1 MAADLKCFAL
11 VTMSSMKK
19 VWIQLQRAISL
30 FPLAQLTSDVQK
42 SSHQHAKSS
51 SGKNS
56 LDVYDLNPQGYKNS
70 STLHTDQPTRLNSP
84 AKLRGKQRYIF
95 SIYAIP
101 KMVCLYLISSGQVI
115 AGVNGESEPGTLA
128 PDVDAF
134 EIFNTAC
141 KVGNGFC

>member
-1 MAADLKCFAL
+1 MAPP
-11 VTMSSMKK
+11 
-19 VWIQLQRAISL
+19 R
-30 FPLAQLTSDVQK
+30 
-42 SSHQHAKSS
+42 
-51 SGKNS
+51 
-56 LDVYDLNPQGYKNS
+56 Y
-70 STLHTDQPTRLNSP
+70 TL
-84 AKLRGKQRYIF
+84 